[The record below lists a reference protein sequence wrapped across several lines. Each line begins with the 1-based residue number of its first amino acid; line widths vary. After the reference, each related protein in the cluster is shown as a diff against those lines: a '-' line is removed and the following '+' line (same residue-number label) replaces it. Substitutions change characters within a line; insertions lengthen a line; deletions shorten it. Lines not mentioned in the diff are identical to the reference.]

1 MILPACREVDVK
13 IVPAVFLVLISMQ
26 SVAKTVEDVRV
37 DGLVQM
43 PSARA
48 FDVIGFDEGK
58 SYDSDK
64 VYQAI
69 NSLFNTGYF
78 SDIEVYEE
86 NSILV
91 FDVVER
97 PSIGNLL
104 IEGNDLINTEDL
116 ERGLKLSGLEVGEIY
131 KPETLNQIAQELQR
145 QYYALGRYSAKI
157 DIVVEDMPRNRTGI
171 TINIDEGETAKIVHI
186 NIVGNKDFDDEVLTE
201 DFESRETGYWN
212 PFSSAD
218 EYAKG
223 KIEGDINTLKSFYL
237 DKGYLDFSVVSSQVS
252 LSADKRDV
260 YIVINVE
267 EGAPYYVN
275 DLSLSGS
282 LPIPEDN
289 VWKQITHKKGDVF
302 SRSEVTRIIEGISTE
317 LGNNGYLFT
326 NVNVIPEKL
335 ENHTVNLSYQITPGP
350 KVYVRR
356 ITFSGNSETKDEV
369 LRREMTQ
376 FEGALAVHS
385 KIQSSKRRIERL
397 GFFGSVNLQTRPVPG
412 TTDQVDIDVVVQ
424 EQPSGSIQAS
434 IGFSDD
440 DGLIY
445 GFGISKSNFMGT
457 GNRLAFNAS
466 QSDDYT
472 SYSISY
478 NNPYFTVDGVS
489 RGVRFY
495 YQVSDYDDDDIE
507 DYQIDKKGVELSY
520 GYPLSDTQ
528 NLTFALA
535 VQETQIDISDDP
547 SNETEFFTNT
557 YGDNFDDLI
566 ASVTWSDN
574 DLIGGILPTN
584 GYSTSVN
591 LRASTPGSDQQY
603 YKIGLTS
610 EKYWNINNSSLWL
623 FHAKARFGYGNGYS
637 DSEYLPFYENYYAG
651 GVGSVRGYG
660 SSSLGPQNSYDSSS
674 DEESSAMGGN
684 ILMVGTAEI
693 IFPLPMVD
701 DHKSVRTALF
711 LDGGNVF
718 TDTCYSVSTNCTE
731 GVETSEFRYS
741 IGLSWTWITP
751 IAPLSFNIA
760 KALNPD
766 DDDDTDFFQFRLGT
780 SF

>member
-1 MILPACREVDVK
+1 MKVVS
-13 IVPAVFLVLISMQ
+13 AVFLALISVQ
-26 SVAKTVEDVRV
+26 SVAKAVEDVRI

-48 FDVIGFDEGK
+48 FDVIGFDEEK

-69 NSLFNTGYF
+69 SSLFNTGYF
-78 SDIEVYEE
+78 SDINVYEE
-86 NSILV
+86 NDILV

-97 PSIGNLL
+97 PSIGNLT

-116 ERGLKLSGLEVGEIY
+116 ERGLKLSGLEIGEIY

-145 QYYALGRYSAKI
+145 QYYALGRYSAKV
-157 DIVVEDMPRNRTGI
+157 DISIEEMPRNRIGVL
-171 TINIDEGETAKIVHI
+171 INIDEGETAKIVHI
-186 NIVGNKDFDDEVLTE
+186 NIVGNKAFDDEELTK
-201 DFESRETGYWN
+201 DFEARETGYWN

-218 EYAKG
+218 EYAKA

-260 YIVINVE
+260 YIVINVD
-267 EGAPYYVN
+267 EGEPYFVN
-275 DLSLSGS
+275 ELSLSGS
-282 LPIPEDN
+282 LPISEDN
-289 VWKQITHKKGDVF
+289 VWKHISHKKGDAF
-302 SRSEVTRIIEGISTE
+302 SRSEVTKIIEDISTE

-326 NVNVIPEKL
+326 NVNVIPDKRDD
-335 ENHTVNLSYQITPGP
+335 HTVNLSYQITPGP

-356 ITFSGNSETKDEV
+356 ITFSGNSETQDEV

-397 GFFGSVNLQTRPVPG
+397 GFFGSVNLRTRPVPG
-412 TTDQVDIDVVVQ
+412 TTDLVDIEVVVQ
-424 EQPSGSIQAS
+424 EQPSGSINAS

-440 DGLIY
+440 DGFIF
-445 GFGISKSNFMGT
+445 GFGISKSNFLGT

-466 QSDDYT
+466 RSSDY
-472 SYSISY
+472 SLYSITY

-489 RGVRFY
+489 RGVKLY
-495 YQVSDYDDDDIE
+495 YQSSDYDSDDIE
-507 DYQIDKKGVELSY
+507 DYQLDKAGLELSY
-520 GYPLSDTQ
+520 GYPISDSESI
-528 NLTFALA
+528 TFSAA
-535 VQETQIDISDDP
+535 VQNTSIDLSDDP
-547 SNETEFFTNT
+547 SLESEYFVDT
-557 YGDNFDDLI
+557 YGDEFNDVI
-566 ASVTWSDN
+566 ASAVYSDS

-584 GYSTSVN
+584 GYATSVS
-591 LRASTPGSDQQY
+591 LRVATPGSDQQY
-603 YKIGLTS
+603 YKVGVTS
-610 EKYWNINNSSLWL
+610 EKYWNIDNSNLWL
-623 FHAKARFGYGNGYS
+623 FHVKGRFGYGNGYG

-651 GVGSVRGYG
+651 GIGSVRGYS
-660 SSSLGPQNSYDSSS
+660 SSSLGPQNTYDDDS
-674 DEESSAMGGN
+674 DNDSDAMGGN

-693 IFPLPMVD
+693 IFPLPMVE

-718 TDTCYSVSTNCTE
+718 TDSCYSVSENCTA
-731 GVETSEFRYS
+731 GISADEFRYS

-760 KALNPD
+760 KALNAD
-766 DDDDTDFFQFRLGT
+766 SDDDTDFFQFRLGT
-780 SF
+780 TF